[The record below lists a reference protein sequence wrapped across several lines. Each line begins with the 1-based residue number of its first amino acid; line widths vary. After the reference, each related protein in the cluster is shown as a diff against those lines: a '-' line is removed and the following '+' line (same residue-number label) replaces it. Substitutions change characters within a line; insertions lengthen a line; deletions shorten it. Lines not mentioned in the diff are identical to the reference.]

1 MTGLQASSFSK
12 DIWIGMNNRKYILVL
27 ILAGIAAYLTSFQNS
42 FVWDDIGLISINP
55 YIKSWKHIGDIF
67 TSFLYHKTGESGTF
81 YRPIVSL
88 SFLIDYSVWKG
99 NSIGYHLT
107 NLIFHIV
114 NAILLYKIIFAL
126 FKEEKT
132 AFFTSLLFVA
142 HPIHTEA
149 ITYIS
154 GRADPIA
161 ILFMLSSL
169 LLFITYSSQNKFCGM
184 FFSVVFYI
192 LALLTKEYAII
203 FVLLLAAYGICF
215 KTKIKLRYYLIFLAI
230 SLSYGLI
237 RLALLKNETGVFLFK
252 QNMNIPHLLLVIGRS
267 FTEYLRL
274 LLFPINLHYQ
284 RELHIPYSIFC
295 PYGILSILIPLA
307 FILFVIIFRKK
318 KPVLFGS
325 MWFIVGLIPYQS
337 ALQLNAELT
346 EHWLYFPSIG
356 IFLIISSF
364 LTSRIRNV
372 KHKHVLNTARYAF
385 FALIIISGIV
395 FTNFQSLHWKDEITL
410 YNHILRF
417 RPNEPRVHNNL
428 GNAYATERKYDDA
441 LVHFKKAVEIA
452 PAYST
457 AYFNMGAVYLEK
469 QQFYTAATQFQ
480 KALTLNPSYTKAR
493 LYLADTY
500 NRLGIT
506 YYKQKDYSKAREL
519 WIKALKI
526 YHGYSKSKKNLE
538 RLRNHKKSNCYS
550 IPNTLK

>member
-1 MTGLQASSFSK
+1 
-12 DIWIGMNNRKYILVL
+12 MNNRKYILVL

-42 FVWDDIGLISINP
+42 FVWDDIGLITINP

-67 TSFLYHKTGESGTF
+67 TSFLYYKTGDGGTF

-88 SFLIDYSVWKG
+88 SFLIDYSIWKG
-99 NSIGYHLT
+99 NPVGYHLT
-107 NLIFHIV
+107 NLLLHV
-114 NAILLYKIIFAL
+114 TNAILLYKIIFAL

-132 AFFTSLLFVA
+132 AFFTSLLFVV

-149 ITYIS
+149 IAYIS
-154 GRADPIA
+154 GRADPIS

-169 LLFITYSSQNKFCGM
+169 LLFITYGSQNKFRGM
-184 FFSVVFYI
+184 FFSVVFYM

-215 KTKIKLRYYLIFLAI
+215 KPKIKLRYYLIFFAI
-230 SLSYGLI
+230 SLIYGLA
-237 RLALLKNETGVFLFK
+237 RLALLKNEAGVFLFK
-252 QNMNIPHLLLVIGRS
+252 QNINIAHLLLVTGSS

-284 RELHIPYSIFC
+284 RELHVPSSILQ
-295 PYGILSILIPLA
+295 PMGILSVLIPLV

-325 MWFIVGLIPYQS
+325 IWFMICLIPYQS

-364 LTSRIRNV
+364 LTSRIRNA
-372 KHKHVLNTARYAF
+372 KYKHVLNTARYAF
-385 FALIIISGIV
+385 FALIIIPGIV
-395 FTNFQSLHWKDEITL
+395 FTNFQSRHWKDEITL

-441 LVHFKKAVEIA
+441 LAHFKKAVEIA

-457 AYFNMGAVYLEK
+457 AFFNMGTVYLEK

-493 LYLADTY
+493 LYLAETY
-500 NRLGIT
+500 NRLGLT
-506 YYKQKDYSKAREL
+506 YYKQKNYQKARES

-526 YHGYSKSKKNLE
+526 HSTHSGAKKNLA
-538 RLRNHKKSNCYS
+538 
-550 IPNTLK
+550 TLYQIR